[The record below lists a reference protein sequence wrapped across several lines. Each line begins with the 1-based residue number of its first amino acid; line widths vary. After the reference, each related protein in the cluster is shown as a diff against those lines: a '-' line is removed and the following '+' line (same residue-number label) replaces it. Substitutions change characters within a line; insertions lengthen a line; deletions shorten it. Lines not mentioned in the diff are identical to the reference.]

1 MSAISTIVLKGVSIA
16 ESHPE
21 IMPKDGDVSYRVINY
36 LDEPGDGHSSLP
48 VFEVYKAEWA
58 WRTYDSEDGPVAYLE
73 IGNWKWAYSG
83 GCPDG
88 EISLERA
95 LEEYRRHQQY
105 SEEVTGTVKKSSDL
119 GAIYGNPELREE
131 WPPDAVEELDQLF

>member
-1 MSAISTIVLKGVSIA
+1 MTSVRTLELNGVSIS

-21 IMPKDGDVSYRVINY
+21 NTPQDGDLSYRVINY
-36 LDEPGDGHSSLP
+36 LDEPDGGHPALP
-48 VFEVYKAEWA
+48 VFEVYEAKWE
-58 WRTYDSEDGPVAYLE
+58 WRTYDGNRGPVSCLERGDWKFAY
-73 IGNWKWAYSG
+73 AG

-105 SEEVTGTVKKSSDL
+105 REEITGTVKKVPSYDDE
-119 GAIYGNPELREE
+119 GLRT
-131 WPPDAVEELDQLF
+131 DVLEELDQLF